1 MPHAASLGGDVGLSS
16 GLLSARS
23 LGVPP
28 RPRQRLAARPAHV
41 WPVSGED
48 GVSDRKIVQTGP
60 ADFAL
65 ARVKSR
71 AATCKDPDRTRRA
84 CRHRGVVVDIEHR
97 QITCGRCETVLDP
110 VVVVHDWAT
119 RLDRWDWEEGQAS
132 KEAEKINRVL
142 TDFVQSGGTV
152 RITKSRVA
160 ATRPG
165 GQAVT
170 SQASG
175 GVQARLEAVVR
186 ALRWKKNG
194 PWSGKGGA

>member
-1 MPHAASLGGDVGLSS
+1 MG
-16 GLLSARS
+16 
-23 LGVPP
+23 
-28 RPRQRLAARPAHV
+28 
-41 WPVSGED
+41 
-48 GVSDRKIVQTGP
+48 DRKIVQTGP

-65 ARVKSR
+65 ARVKRR
-71 AATCKDPDRTRRA
+71 AATCKDPDRTRQP
-84 CRHRGVVVDIEHR
+84 CRHHGVVVDIEHR
-97 QITCGRCETVLDP
+97 QITCGKCDTVLDP
-110 VVVVHDWAT
+110 VTVVDNWAR

-132 KEAEKINRVL
+132 KAAETINRVL
-142 TDFVQSGGTV
+142 TDFVRSGRTV

-186 ALRWKKNG
+186 ALEWKKNSPG
-194 PWSGKGGA
+194 GKGGA